1 MSSDPHAS
9 TPKAMDKLKP
19 SRIGLLD
26 LGKLDPDKI
35 GGKTGVELEY
45 HWYNGANRQKPPLV
59 FLHEGL
65 GCAALWRGFP
75 GRLCAETGRSVLVY
89 SRAGYGLSTVR
100 ADPYDVDYMHVE
112 ALDVLPL
119 VLEAFK
125 VRQPILIGHSDG
137 ASIALI
143 QAALGVIPVSG
154 LILESPHVVVEA
166 ESIAGIQKAKQIY
179 ETTDLRKRLKR
190 HHRNADRT
198 FWQWND
204 IWLDPRFRDWD
215 IRGILERIE
224 CPVLAIQGLDDE
236 YGTLRQIDEIEAR
249 VNTEFGRLVL
259 PNCGHTPHRDQEEQ
273 VFLAMRSFV
282 DVF

>member
-1 MSSDPHAS
+1 MFETKS
-9 TPKAMDKLKP
+9 T
-19 SRIGLLD
+19 
-26 LGKLDPDKI
+26 
-35 GGKTGVELEY
+35 
-45 HWYNGANRQKPPLV
+45 
-59 FLHEGL
+59 
-65 GCAALWRGFP
+65 
-75 GRLCAETGRSVLVY
+75 
-89 SRAGYGLSTVR
+89 AG
-100 ADPYDVDYMHVE
+100 H
-112 ALDVLPL
+112 
-119 VLEAFK
+119 K
-125 VRQPILIGHSDG
+125 
-137 ASIALI
+137 
-143 QAALGVIPVSG
+143 
-154 LILESPHVVVEA
+154 
-166 ESIAGIQKAKQIY
+166 KAKQIY
-179 ETTDLRKRLKR
+179 KTTDLRKRLKR